1 MAVFGPTSSS
11 LPSATLL
18 VRPMRMT
25 DVCEAY
31 LDTLNDKAYMRYSR
45 QRELTHSEQTACKYI
60 SDLRDSQ
67 GEIFACFDRC
77 SLDMVATVTV
87 RFSEDGAE
95 AHMGLLTLRSHRG
108 TGRGLES
115 WTTVL
120 KWVCE
125 IPSIDIV
132 RAGTHAANRP
142 MQKILKS
149 SGFQE
154 LPHDEQQPSVRK
166 FARTCGNCMSPSSP
180 RATSVPLTSA
190 L

>member
-1 MAVFGPTSSS
+1 MFGSTSSS
-11 LPSATLL
+11 LESATLL
-18 VRPMRMT
+18 VRPMRTT

-31 LDTLNDKAYMRYSR
+31 LNTLNDKSYMRYSR
-45 QRELTHSEQTACKYI
+45 QRELTHSRQTACKYI
-60 SDLRDSQ
+60 SDLRESQ
-67 GEIFACFDRC
+67 GEIFACFDRW

-95 AHMGLLTLRSHRG
+95 AHMGLLTLHSHGG

-125 IPSIDIV
+125 IPSINTV
-132 RAGTHAANRP
+132 RAGTHASNKA
-142 MQKILKS
+142 MQRILKR

-154 LPHDEQQPSVRK
+154 IPPENQEPSVRK
-166 FARTCGNCMSPSSP
+166 FALTCGNCESPPSP
-180 RATSVPLTSA
+180 RATRAPLTAA